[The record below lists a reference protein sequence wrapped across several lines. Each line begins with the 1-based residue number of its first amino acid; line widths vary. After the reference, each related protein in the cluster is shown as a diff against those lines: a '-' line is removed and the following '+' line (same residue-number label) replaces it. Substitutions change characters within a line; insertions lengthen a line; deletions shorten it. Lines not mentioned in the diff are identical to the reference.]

1 MKKLISILL
10 LLAMAISLVACGGNE
25 TPTATGAA
33 DDTTGSAGG
42 DGTGVFMAGYCKMNI
57 TPEEEGLPMMGFSN
71 NENRLSRGMYT
82 YLYATTLV
90 VQDAEGNKAAI
101 ISVDSAAV
109 GASIGDPI
117 RKEISEKTG
126 IPFDSIMI
134 TAIHQHSTPA
144 WSSSKVAG
152 AGRYAKMFHKRAVES
167 VEKALEDLAPAK
179 MSIATI
185 ETEGLAFV
193 KHYLMNDGSYC
204 GDNYGSSASGYKA
217 HESEADNDLQL
228 VKFDREG
235 QTTVGGKKAKN
246 ILLSNFQGHPHTG
259 TGSGDTNISADVPG
273 IYREEAEAG
282 TGYHVMYVSG
292 AQGNLNM
299 SSRITEENKFADFKA
314 RGKALANYAIK
325 AVKDDV
331 FTPVNTG
338 KVQGVVQTYVGKTD
352 HTMDHLVGEAMLIDA
367 EWVKTSNSSK
377 AMALGTSG
385 EIHSV
390 YHATAILSK
399 AKEGPT
405 KEMPVIAISF
415 GDVAICGGQYEMF
428 DTNGMEIK
436 EGSPFAMTFVAHMAN
451 GTQGYVPSAL
461 SYKNGCY
468 SADITRYAPGSGEEL
483 RDTFL
488 QMLKAQRDAQ

>member
-1 MKKLISILL
+1 MKKLISVLL
-10 LLAMAISLVACGGNE
+10 LLAMAVSLVACGGNE
-25 TPTATGAA
+25 TTTGAA
-33 DDTTGSAGG
+33 DDTTAAAGES
-42 DGTGVFMAGYCKMNI
+42 TGVFMAGYCKMDI
-57 TPEEEGLPMMGFSN
+57 TPEEEGLPLMGYSN
-71 NENRLSRGMYT
+71 NENRLSKGMYT

-90 VQDAEGNKAAI
+90 VQDEAGNKAAI

-144 WSSSKVAG
+144 WTSSKVAG
-152 AGRYAKMFHKRAVES
+152 AGRYAKMFHKRVVES
-167 VEKALEDLAPAK
+167 AEKAMQDLAPAK
-179 MSIATI
+179 MSVATI

-193 KHYLMNDGSYC
+193 KHYLMNDGTYC
-204 GDNYGSSASGYKA
+204 GDNYGSTASGYKA

-259 TGSGDTNISADVPG
+259 TGSGDCNISADMPG

-299 SSRITEENKFADFKA
+299 SSRITEENKFSTYKE
-314 RGKALANYAIK
+314 RGEALANYAIK
-325 AVKDDV
+325 AVKNDV

-367 EWVKTSNSSK
+367 EWVKSSNSSK

-390 YHATAILSK
+390 YHATAILAK

-488 QMLKAQRDAQ
+488 QMLKTQRDAQ

>member
-1 MKKLISILL
+1 MKRLISLL
-10 LLAMAISLVACGGNE
+10 LVLVMALSLCACGGND
-25 TPTATGAA
+25 TPTTTGGA
-33 DDTTGSAGG
+33 DDTTAAAGET
-42 DGTGVFMAGYCKMNI
+42 TGVFMAGYCKMDI
-57 TPEEEGLPMMGFSN
+57 TPEEEGLPMMGYSN
-71 NENRLSRGMYT
+71 NENRLSTGMYT

-90 VQDAEGNKAAI
+90 VQDAEGNRAAI
-101 ISVDSAAV
+101 ISVDSGAV
-109 GASIGDPI
+109 GASVGDPI

-152 AGRYAKMFHKRAVES
+152 ASRYAKMFHKRAVES
-167 VEKALEDLAPAK
+167 VEKALEDLAPAT

-204 GDNYGSSASGYKA
+204 GDNYGSSASGYKE

-352 HTMDHLVGEAMLIDA
+352 HTMDHLVSEAMLIDA
-367 EWVKTSNSSK
+367 EWTKSNNSSK

-390 YHATAILSK
+390 YHATAIVAK

-436 EGSPFAMTFVAHMAN
+436 AGSPFAMTFTAHMAN
-451 GTQGYVPSAL
+451 GTQGYVPSAM

-488 QMLKAQRDAQ
+488 HMLRDLRDAQ